1 MAMDI
6 QDDQKVVVYKDGVD
20 QYEGLWGS
28 RDEDYDG
35 DFYLLADVEEADI
48 TVVCGRRTGTAGD
61 GRTARPG
68 RSSLRGRMGPAQS
81 GKGVKQWTSK
91 TSNASP
97 RPPA

>member
-6 QDDQKVVVYKDGVD
+6 QGDQKVVVYKDGVD
-20 QYEGLWGS
+20 RYEGLWRD

-35 DFYLLADVEEADI
+35 DFYLLADVEEADVI
-48 TVVCGRRTGTAGD
+48 VVCRRRTGTAGM
-61 GRTARPG
+61 GAWPAPG

-81 GKGVKQWTSK
+81 GKGVEQWTSK

>member
-6 QDDQKVVVYKDGVD
+6 QGDQKVVVYKDGVD

-48 TVVCGRRTGTAGD
+48 IVVC
-61 GRTARPG
+61 
-68 RSSLRGRMGPAQS
+68 
-81 GKGVKQWTSK
+81 
-91 TSNASP
+91 
-97 RPPA
+97 